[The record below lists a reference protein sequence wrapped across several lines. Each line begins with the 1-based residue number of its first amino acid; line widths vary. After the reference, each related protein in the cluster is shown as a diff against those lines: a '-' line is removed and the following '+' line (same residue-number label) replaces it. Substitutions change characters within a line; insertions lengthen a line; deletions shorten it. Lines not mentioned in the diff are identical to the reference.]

1 MAVSRRE
8 TIGKLLRF
16 PEMTVTTDSATTPIW
31 EALRG
36 VLDPELGEN
45 VVDLGMIKG
54 VHVANGRATIE
65 VALTIAAC
73 PLRDQI
79 EGDVV
84 RKVTALPGIDEV
96 AVNIVA
102 MTQAERTALMERVR
116 RRARENAGAT
126 RVHPKTRVVA
136 VSSGK
141 GGVGKSSVSVNLAL
155 ALADLGRKVG
165 LLDADIWGFSIPRM
179 LGATAAT
186 LSANQDRVIEP
197 AEAFG
202 ISIVSTGLI
211 VEDEETALMWRGLM
225 LSKALEQFLRD
236 VGWDPELD
244 YLIIDM
250 PPGTGDVQMALA
262 RLLPQAEMIV
272 VTTPQKAAQK
282 VASRVADMAR
292 RSFMPVI
299 GVVEN
304 MSGFT
309 AKDGERY
316 DLFGSGGG
324 IELANDLGIPLL
336 GEIPL
341 DPEVVAGGDEGAPV
355 VRAQPDSPAAAA
367 FAAIAK
373 TLTEIV
379 PPASEDSCTSRI
391 AILEEQL
398 KRLDQ
403 SADPATPPSAGP
415 G

>member
-1 MAVSRRE
+1 MKAI
-8 TIGKLLRF
+8 TGQ
-16 PEMTVTTDSATTPIW
+16 TAPIW

-36 VLDPELGEN
+36 VLDPELGES
-45 VVDLGMIKG
+45 VVDLDMIKD
-54 VHVANGRATIE
+54 VRVDNGNASIS

-84 RKVTALPGIDEV
+84 RKVASLPEIESVDV
-96 AVNIVA
+96 AIVA

-116 RRARENAGAT
+116 RRARDNAGAT
-126 RVHPKTRVVA
+126 RVHPITRVIA
-136 VSSGK
+136 ISSGK

-155 ALADLGRKVG
+155 ALAGLGHKVG

-179 LGATAAT
+179 VGARDTSLAANSDG
-186 LSANQDRVIEP
+186 LIQPAN
-197 AEAFG
+197 AMG
-202 ISIVSTGLI
+202 ISVVSTGLI

-236 VGWDPELD
+236 VGWAPDLG

-292 RSFMPVI
+292 RSFMPVV
-299 GVVEN
+299 GVIEN

-309 AKDGERY
+309 ARDGERY
-316 DLFGSGGG
+316 NLFGSGGG
-324 IELANDLGIPLL
+324 NELAGNLGVPLI

-341 DPEVVAGGDEGAPV
+341 DPEVVIGGDDGAPV
-355 VRAQPDSPAAAA
+355 VRARPESPAALV

-373 TLTEIV
+373 TLTDLV
-379 PPASEDSCTSRI
+379 PPPSDDSCTSRI

-398 KRLDQ
+398 AKMD
-403 SADPATPPSAGP
+403 
-415 G
+415 